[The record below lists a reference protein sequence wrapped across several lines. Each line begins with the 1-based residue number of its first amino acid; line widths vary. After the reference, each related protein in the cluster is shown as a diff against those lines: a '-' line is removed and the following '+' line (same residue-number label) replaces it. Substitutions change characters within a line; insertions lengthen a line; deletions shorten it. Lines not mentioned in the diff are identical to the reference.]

1 MKILLKNVRLSFPSL
16 FEKSKYD
23 ANDPDDKAKYR
34 AVFLIPKTDVETVT
48 LINNAI
54 KDAMGEKYHAKRVN
68 IPKHN
73 WCLQDGD
80 ERDYDGYRGN
90 WSLSTSNN
98 RRPTV
103 INRDKSPIIE
113 SDEIIYAGCYVN
125 ASVGIWILD
134 INNNR
139 RVCCNLHG
147 VQFVRNGSP
156 FGAGDVD
163 SLEDFEALDA
173 LTSEIDTYEDVPF

>member
-16 FEKSKYD
+16 FEKAEFDGQVGKYE
-23 ANDPDDKAKYR
+23 AT
-34 AVFLIPKTDVETVT
+34 FLIPKTDVETVT

-54 KDAMGEKYHAKRVN
+54 KDAMSEKYPGKKVT
-68 IPKHN
+68 IPKHK

-90 WSLSTSNN
+90 WSISTANS
-98 RRPTV
+98 RRPTI

-125 ASVGIWILD
+125 ASVSIWILD

-147 VQFVRNGSP
+147 VQFLRNGEP
-156 FGAGDVD
+156 FGAGNVD
-163 SLEDFEALDA
+163 ALEDFEALDA
-173 LTSEIDTYEDVPF
+173 LTSETDTYEDVPF